1 MDALTIRSSQFKR
14 LVTHED
20 RPYHAHKVLGALCL
34 FHFAYRIFLGFVH
47 GSMFFGERGTL
58 LWIAM
63 HSMLHATSFRFE
75 VPNRRNK
82 VYNVI
87 WPEMRWHTAIF
98 AHRSLIAMLI
108 IWLADRG
115 VVSPFASIAMRPPL
129 VLGTMLL
136 ADGASAIHA
145 ATTTASNGSSTTMR
159 GNPYPAYASPRFIEN
174 LNLFYAISQIL
185 ATMNVMVATTPDRPF
200 LTLLAIQTAPFGM
213 TLVKKGVITQAGWH
227 FWYTLALLMNYAYA
241 AVVIERGALTMPAY
255 VAISVGVGIL
265 RLRYRVN
272 KYVLWTLAGAGILL
286 LSS

>member
-1 MDALTIRSSQFKR
+1 MDALTIRPSQFRR
-14 LVTHED
+14 LATHED
-20 RPYHAHKVLGALCL
+20 RPYHAHKILGALCL
-34 FHFAYRIFLGFVH
+34 LHFTYRVFLGFAH

-58 LWIAM
+58 FWIAM

-87 WPEMRWHTAIF
+87 WPEMRWHAAIF
-98 AHRSLIAMLI
+98 AHRSLVAMLVV
-108 IWLADRG
+108 WLADRG
-115 VVSPFASIAMRPPL
+115 VISAFASIALRPPL

-136 ADGASAIHA
+136 ADGASAVHA
-145 ATTTASNGSSTTMR
+145 ATSTTMR
-159 GNPYPAYASPRFIEN
+159 GNPYPAYASPRFVEN

-185 ATMNVMVATTPDRPF
+185 ATMNVLVATTPDRPF

-227 FWYTLALLMNYAYA
+227 FWYALALLTNYAYA

-255 VAISVGVGIL
+255 AAISAGVAVL

-272 KYVLWTLAGAGILL
+272 KYLLWTLAGTGLLL